1 MRVCDI
7 CKTKKVDYFNV
18 IATVDDDG
26 AAIGLELCAA
36 CWREFQYRERRA
48 KHQAYEDTV
57 KAMTGEIK
65 RKSHWWD
72 IFSW

>member
-7 CKTKKVDYFNV
+7 CKKKN
-18 IATVDDDG
+18 ATHDTVVTIDDDG
-26 AAIGLELCAA
+26 ITKNIEVCGLC
-36 CWREFQYRERRA
+36 YRELKYREERA
-48 KHQAYEDTV
+48 KHQAYEETV
-57 KAMTGEIK
+57 KAMTGEIT